1 MSRAQYPL
9 MTMAPAKGLGS
20 PESRSRGS
28 REGLVIR
35 KATPVRAGGGG
46 MDDAELV
53 RAALTRS
60 PSACRQLVSRL
71 TPVVH
76 RRVAQVWTALAPW
89 RGPAV
94 ERNQLLDLTQQMLLL
109 LFDNDGRVL
118 ARWDANLGLSLE
130 NFVGLV
136 AEREVATIL
145 RSGRRSA
152 WAETPTEDDVLAL
165 GADEVEPERRLASRD
180 ELVRIWRIV
189 EERLSPRGIALLRA
203 LVIEE
208 LPIEQAAQEFGMS
221 NASLYTF
228 RSRARALMQ
237 QARMQL
243 NATTAEALVNER
255 SAQ

>member
-1 MSRAQYPL
+1 V
-9 MTMAPAKGLGS
+9 T
-20 PESRSRGS
+20 
-28 REGLVIR
+28 RE
-35 KATPVRAGGGG
+35 ATPVRAAGIG

-53 RAALTRS
+53 RAALARS

-76 RRVAQVWTALAPW
+76 RRVAQVWMALTPL
-89 RGPAV
+89 RGRAV
-94 ERNQLLDLTQQMLLL
+94 ERSQLLDLTQQMLLL

-118 ARWDANLGLSLE
+118 ARWDAGLGLSLE

-136 AEREVATIL
+136 TEREVASIL

-152 WAETPTEDDVLAL
+152 WAETPTEDEVLAL
-165 GADEVEPERRLASRD
+165 KPDEVEPERRLASRD
-180 ELVRIWRIV
+180 EFVRIWRIV

-208 LPIEQAAQEFGMS
+208 LPIEQAAREFGMS
-221 NASLYTF
+221 NAALYTF

-237 QARMQL
+237 QARVQL
-243 NATTAEALVNER
+243 NATTAGALVNER
-255 SAQ
+255 SAP